1 MSLVKDRYEV
11 EGMTCASCA
20 NSVESMLSHVEGVK
34 SASVNFAD
42 SSVLVEHEPEVA
54 TPDKL
59 QAAVE
64 EIGYSLIINQKAG
77 EESREEREEQKLRYT
92 RLKLMVAMALSVPV
106 VLIAMLLP
114 GIPYADWIMLALSV
128 PVIFWSGKEFFIIAY
143 KRARHFSA
151 NMDTLIALGTGAAFL
166 FSAFNTFFP
175 GYLRSRG
182 LEPHVYYE
190 VAAIIV
196 ALILLGRYFE
206 ERAKSRTSAAIKK
219 LVNLGVKTARVIRGG
234 VELEVPIGEVE
245 KGDIIL
251 IRPGE
256 KVPVDGKITEGKSV
270 LDESMITGESIPV
283 EKGAGDTV
291 IGATI
296 NKTGSFQ
303 MVAERVGSETMLAQI
318 IRLVQ
323 EAQGSKAPIQKMV
336 DRIASVFVPIVI
348 VIAILS
354 FVAWSVWGP
363 EPEIT
368 YAMIAAVTVLIIAC
382 PCALGLATPTAIM
395 VGIGKGAERG
405 VLIKNAESLE
415 LAHKLNAVVLD
426 KTGTITQ
433 GKPEVTD
440 VLWDLSPDARQ
451 EASYVVYAMESQ
463 SEHPLAMAVVN
474 HLKPEN
480 SQAILLDSF
489 DSVTGKGVKASFNS
503 KRFLI
508 GNRRLLD
515 ENGVN
520 VSPFLLEEVERLSRE
535 AKTIIYVAQD
545 SEAVAVIAIAD
556 TIKETSKA
564 AIASLQ
570 QMGLAVHMLTGDN
583 RQTAEAIGEQAGVD
597 YIKAEV
603 LPADKAAY
611 IKELQASG
619 LKVAM
624 VGDGINDSP
633 ALAQAD
639 LGIAM
644 GTGTD
649 IAIESAEITLIR
661 GDLEDIVT
669 AIRLSNETVKT
680 IRQNLFWAFIY
691 NVTGI
696 PIAAGVLY
704 PFTGFLLNPMFAAA
718 AMAFS
723 SVSVVTNSLRL
734 KAKTLK

>member
-1 MSLVKDRYEV
+1 M
-11 EGMTCASCA
+11 
-20 NSVESMLSHVEGVK
+20 
-34 SASVNFAD
+34 
-42 SSVLVEHEPEVA
+42 
-54 TPDKL
+54 
-59 QAAVE
+59 
-64 EIGYSLIINQKAG
+64 
-77 EESREEREEQKLRYT
+77 
-92 RLKLMVAMALSVPV
+92 
-106 VLIAMLLP
+106 
-114 GIPYADWIMLALSV
+114 
-128 PVIFWSGKEFFIIAY
+128 
-143 KRARHFSA
+143 
-151 NMDTLIALGTGAAFL
+151 
-166 FSAFNTFFP
+166 
-175 GYLRSRG
+175 
-182 LEPHVYYE
+182 
-190 VAAIIV
+190 
-196 ALILLGRYFE
+196 
-206 ERAKSRTSAAIKK
+206 
-219 LVNLGVKTARVIRGG
+219 
-234 VELEVPIGEVE
+234 
-245 KGDIIL
+245 
-251 IRPGE
+251 RPGE

-323 EAQGSKAPIQKMV
+323 EAQGSKAPIQKLV
-336 DRIASVFVPIVI
+336 DRISAVFVPIVI

-354 FVAWSVWGP
+354 FIAWSVWGP

-368 YAMIAAVTVLIIAC
+368 YAVIAAVTVLIIAC

-395 VGIGKGAERG
+395 VGIGKGAENG
-405 VLIKNAESLE
+405 ILIKNAESLE
-415 LAHKLNAVVLD
+415 LAHKLKAIVLD

-440 VLWDLSPDARQ
+440 AIWDLSPDARQ
-451 EASYVVYAMESQ
+451 EASRAVYAMESQ
-463 SEHPLAMAVVN
+463 SEHPLALAVVN
-474 HLKPEN
+474 HLKAESPE
-480 SQAILLDSF
+480 AILLDSF
-489 DSVTGKGVKASFNS
+489 DSVTGKGVKASYNG
-503 KRFLI
+503 RRYLI

-515 ENGVN
+515 ENGVS
-520 VSPFLLEEVERLSRE
+520 VSPFLLEKVERLSRE
-535 AKTIIYVAQD
+535 AKTIIYVGQEE
-545 SEAVAVIAIAD
+545 EAVGVIAIAD
-556 TIKETSKA
+556 TIKENSRA

-583 RQTAEAIGEQAGVD
+583 QQTAEAIGEQAGVD

-639 LGIAM
+639 VGIAM

-649 IAIESAEITLIR
+649 IAIESAEITLIK

-669 AIRLSNETVKT
+669 AIRLSKETVRT

-734 KAKTLK
+734 KAKTFKQQ